1 MKKIRGS
8 LAIVFIMLFTTATF
22 AASSRSVVLNG
33 GSYVA
38 EGSLVRDSGT
48 GRVTAVTKKV
58 SGNIHVGTGV
68 SVVDK
73 TYGVIH
79 LDVRVE
85 KNTSTRS
92 YIPPYAIEDT
102 IGAESEHGAYTI
114 YGVQLDRT
122 RLYLP

>member
-1 MKKIRGS
+1 MKKIRRS
-8 LAIVFIMLFTTATF
+8 LAVFFIVLFTTATF

-38 EGSLVRDSGT
+38 EGNLVRDVNT
-48 GRVTAVTKKV
+48 GRVTAVTKTV
-58 SGNIHVGTGV
+58 NGDILVGTGL

-73 TYGVIH
+73 TYGVINFSV
-79 LDVRVE
+79 DRV
-85 KNTSTRS
+85 KNIATKS

-102 IGAESEHGAYTI
+102 IGAQSEHGTYTI
-114 YGVQLDRT
+114 SGVQLDRA

>member
-8 LAIVFIMLFTTATF
+8 LAVVFIMLFTTATF
-22 AASSRSVVLNG
+22 AASSRSTVLSG

-48 GRVTAVTKKV
+48 GRVTAVTRMV
-58 SGNIHVGTGV
+58 NGNILVGTGL

-73 TYGVIH
+73 TYGVIN
-79 LDVRVE
+79 LSVYRE
-85 KNTSTRS
+85 KNISTKS

-102 IGAESEHGAYTI
+102 IGAQSEHGAYTI
-114 YGVQLDRT
+114 SGVQLDRVM
-122 RLYLP
+122 LFLP